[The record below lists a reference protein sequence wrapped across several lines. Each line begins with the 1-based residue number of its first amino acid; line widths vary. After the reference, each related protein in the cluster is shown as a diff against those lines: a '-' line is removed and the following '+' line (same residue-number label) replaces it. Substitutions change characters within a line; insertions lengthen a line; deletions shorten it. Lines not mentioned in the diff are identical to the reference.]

1 MAVGG
6 TGGARSGGGGG
17 ADPNGPEA
25 SLGGGGA
32 VGAGVSVGGGG
43 GDGADGGSRVELGGV
58 SAVGGWSADCGSTL
72 TPVHSRKLAHFE
84 QKMFVSALIVP
95 HFVQRINQLPSGGR

>member
-1 MAVGG
+1 
-6 TGGARSGGGGG
+6 
-17 ADPNGPEA
+17 
-25 SLGGGGA
+25 
-32 VGAGVSVGGGG
+32 
-43 GDGADGGSRVELGGV
+43 
-58 SAVGGWSADCGSTL
+58 L

>member
-1 MAVGG
+1 M
-6 TGGARSGGGGG
+6 
-17 ADPNGPEA
+17 DPNGPNA

-43 GDGADGGSRVELGGV
+43 SGGDGGSGMELRGV